1 MEAARQSNHERSRC
15 GEAWPGGK
23 GCRLLFG
30 LCGHRK
36 NRYSI
41 AGHVGNAGMA
51 LGVVQYID
59 DAKPR
64 AVFMDA
70 SADVVKTLI
79 KNRVVICGNRPA
91 LNGINKDVLK
101 VT

>member
-1 MEAARQSNHERSRC
+1 
-15 GEAWPGGK
+15 
-23 GCRLLFG
+23 
-30 LCGHRK
+30 
-36 NRYSI
+36 
-41 AGHVGNAGMA
+41 MA

-70 SADVVKTLI
+70 SADAVKTLI
-79 KNRVVICGNRPA
+79 KNRVAICGNRPA

-101 VT
+101 KV